1 MSTTRQP
8 RFFEMNRYTSV
19 IQSILTNKEKARLI
33 ELGYVASDFIDP
45 EGHARLKQVIADNRP
60 NCCHT
65 ITCGLCKPK
74 GCFCVTL
81 GAITTCKCP

>member
-19 IQSILTNKEKARLI
+19 IQSRLTPTEREKLYD
-33 ELGYVASDFIDP
+33 LGYSASQLNDVTN
-45 EGHARLKQVIADNRP
+45 HKRLKQVLKDNEN
-60 NCCHT
+60 NCCDL

-81 GAITTCKCP
+81 DAMGRSCEC